1 MIEKALII
9 IIFVYASGFG
19 ILAVQYALADVFG
32 ISLKNFEGADI
43 KSNLVDIIRLDELNE
58 LQANIVT
65 ANFTENSTAF
75 DRVEDSVVAAAFVA
89 WELILLMTGTYVF
102 NILILLGIPAPIVA
116 GLIFLYVML
125 LARAILA
132 YIRGI

>member
-19 ILAVQYALADVFG
+19 ILAVQYTLADVFG
-32 ISLKNFEGADI
+32 INLKNFEGADI
-43 KSNLVDIIRLDELNE
+43 KSNIVDIIRLDTLNE

-65 ANFTENSTAF
+65 GNFTENSTTY
-75 DRVEDSVVAAAFVA
+75 DRVENSITAAAFVA

-102 NILILLGIPAPIVA
+102 NIMVLLGIPAPIVA
-116 GLIFLYVML
+116 GLIFLYVIL
-125 LARAILA
+125 LARAIFA